1 MHFTAFVSPSQT
13 VTVSVSVSVSVTVYV
28 FVSPQ
33 CLCVSVCV
41 CGLLYLFES
50 FLNFATDFVA
60 YEIKIRNW
68 FGLSL
73 TNKPQAFMNA
83 QHMSA
88 WLCVWVRLYVCVWE
102 LSCL

>member
-1 MHFTAFVSPSQT
+1 MYLYPLNA
-13 VTVSVSVSVSVTVYV
+13 
-28 FVSPQ
+28 
-33 CLCVSVCV
+33 CV

-88 WLCVWVRLYVCVWE
+88 WLCVWVRVYVCVWE

>member
-1 MHFTAFVSPSQT
+1 MHFTAFVSPSRT
-13 VTVSVSVSVSVTVYV
+13 VNVSVSVSVSVTVYV

-68 FGLSL
+68 F
-73 TNKPQAFMNA
+73 TDK
-83 QHMSA
+83 
-88 WLCVWVRLYVCVWE
+88 
-102 LSCL
+102 